1 MAGTLVKILDGLGD
15 QPLNDNQANNT
26 MGWIGHLV
34 GDSLDDNDEE
44 FQTVS
49 VGYVILFLTPRGLF
63 ISNTF
68 EGRVRDRDEGP
79 I

>member
-15 QPLNDNQANNT
+15 QSLNDNQANNT
-26 MGWIGHLV
+26 MGWIGYLV

-49 VGYVILFLTPRGLF
+49 VCSVILF
-63 ISNTF
+63 
-68 EGRVRDRDEGP
+68 
-79 I
+79 

>member
-15 QPLNDNQANNT
+15 QSLNDNQATNT
-26 MGWIGHLV
+26 MGWIGYLV

-49 VGYVILFLTPRGLF
+49 VCYVILF
-63 ISNTF
+63 
-68 EGRVRDRDEGP
+68 
-79 I
+79 

>member
-26 MGWIGHLV
+26 MGWIGYLV

-49 VGYVILFLTPRGLF
+49 GGYYPLLNLEGLIYF
-63 ISNTF
+63 KH
-68 EGRVRDRDEGP
+68 V
-79 I
+79 